1 MLVAARAAGPAGIG
15 LWSMALA
22 FQGYALQLGELG
34 LRSAVT
40 AEAIRTRGGAR
51 ALIGRYLV
59 LRLGISATTIAA
71 SLAFVAF
78 WRPDHLALMALTL
91 ASLIPIACQLDW
103 VPLVEGRALAAVVPL
118 AARPAA
124 FLLLLLA
131 WPGALTPEAIAL
143 AFLLAW
149 CVAAALSLPPLRHPV
164 RVAGQAPPPEPARL
178 LRQGLGFAAVTLA
191 SQLLLS
197 ADLLAVGFGVG
208 IEAAGNYYLA
218 SAIAV
223 AGTVLAN
230 AAGQMALARLGRSR
244 GDAPA
249 VRREAARICRA
260 GIAAGLPV
268 AALMPAAA
276 WLLLPFMLGDE
287 FGPAMP
293 VLCALAPWVV
303 LSHLTT
309 PLQALLGAAGRQP
322 AALRANIAA
331 VAALLPLLAAAAWF
345 GGIWAFAAARTAAE
359 LVRLVLLAHAAGLT
373 SPFIAGNAGGKP
385 RDVRF
390 YGAR

>member
-51 ALIGRYLV
+51 ALIGRYLA
-59 LRLGISATTIAA
+59 LRLGISAATIAA
-71 SLAFVAF
+71 SLAFVAL
-78 WRPDHLALMALTL
+78 WRPEHLALMALTL

-131 WPGALTPEAIAL
+131 WPAPLTPEAIAL

-149 CVAAALSLPPLRHPV
+149 CVTAALSLPPLRHPS
-164 RVAGQAPPPEPARL
+164 RVAGEAPPPRPAHL

-208 IEAAGNYYLA
+208 IEAAGIYYLA

-230 AAGQMALARLGRSR
+230 AAGQLALARLGGSR
-244 GDAPA
+244 GDAA
-249 VRREAARICRA
+249 AMRREAGRICRA
-260 GIAAGLPV
+260 GIMAGLPV
-268 AALMPAAA
+268 AILMPAAA
-276 WLLLPFMLGDE
+276 WLLLPVLGAGFE
-287 FGPAMP
+287 PAMP

-322 AALRANIAA
+322 AALRANVGA
-331 VAALLPLLAAAAWF
+331 VAALLPLLAAAAWV

-359 LVRLVLLAHAAGLT
+359 LVRLMLLAHAAGLAL
-373 SPFIAGNAGGKP
+373 PFIAGNAGGRP